1 MSNVKKILYVAS
13 EANPFAGTGG
23 LGDVI
28 GSLPAAIAA
37 ADPDADV
44 RVCIP
49 LYGTIKQE
57 YRVKMKKV
65 DEFIVTLSWRQQYC
79 GVFSLKKGK
88 VTYYFIDNEYYFKRS
103 ALYGSFDDGERYA
116 YFCKATM
123 EAVKR
128 LGFIPDVLHANDWQS
143 ALCVIYQ
150 AHKYRFPGTKTVY
163 TIHNIEYQGIY
174 DFAILGDVFDLG
186 QDAAQDVAYNGCI
199 NLTKGAMICADRVT
213 TVSEEYAR
221 EIGDEYF
228 AHGLQHAVRAC
239 AYKLS
244 GIVNGIDYKVFD
256 PKHDK
261 DVCANFSK
269 TNPQNKA
276 LCKEDVEKLFGF
288 SEPSSAPLLAM
299 VSRLASHKGFDLVRH
314 SLENI
319 LSRDLRFVLLGTG
332 EGELESY
339 FEGMARK
346 YPGKFRVILGYNKE
360 LAKKVYAGADLFL
373 MPSKS
378 EPCGLAQMMAC
389 RYGTVPV
396 VHAVGGLRDTIK
408 PFDHTTGIGN
418 GVTFQSYN
426 ADDMVNAIDR
436 AIALLNDPKTRKKL
450 VYNAMASD
458 FSWERSAARYLDLYH
473 AI

>member
-1 MSNVKKILYVAS
+1 MNEVKKILFVAS

-28 GSLPAAIAA
+28 GSLPAAIAE
-37 ADPDADV
+37 ADADADV

-49 LYGTIKQE
+49 LYGTIKNE
-57 YRVKMKKV
+57 YRERMKKV
-65 DEFIVTLSWRQQYC
+65 DEFTVSLAWRSLYC
-79 GVFSLKKGK
+79 GVFALKRGK

-116 YFCKATM
+116 YFCKAVM
-123 EAVKR
+123 EWTKR
-128 LGFIPDVLHANDWQS
+128 AGFIPDILHANDWQA
-143 ALCVIYQ
+143 ALCVVYQ
-150 AHKYRFPGTKTVY
+150 KHKYRFPNTRTVY

-186 QDAAQDVAYNGCI
+186 PEAAEDLAYSGCI

-228 AHGLQHAVRAC
+228 AHGLHHAVRAC

-244 GIVNGIDYKVFD
+244 GIVNGIDCKVFD
-256 PKHDK
+256 PKRDK
-261 DVCANFSK
+261 DICANFSK
-269 TNPQNKA
+269 SNPANKA
-276 LCKEDVEKLFGF
+276 LCKADVEKVFGF
-288 SEPSSAPLLAM
+288 SQPNAVPLVAM

-314 SLENI
+314 SFEDI
-319 LSRDLRFVLLGTG
+319 LRRDLRFVLLGTG

-339 FEGMARK
+339 FEGMMRR
-346 YPGKFRVILGYNKE
+346 YPDKFRVILAYNKE

-389 RYGTVPV
+389 RYGTVPI

-408 PFDHTTGIGN
+408 PFDHTTGEGN

-426 ADDMVNAIDR
+426 AGDMVWAIDR
-436 AIALLNDPKTRKKL
+436 ALGLINDSKTRKKL
-450 VYNAMASD
+450 VYNAMSSD
-458 FSWERSAARYLDLYH
+458 FSWERSAFRYLDLYH